1 MKLSDLRKHKK
12 FLIAV
17 VCVLAAIAMGAVFLQ
32 PKAEPEDDVIW
43 REYPVK
49 LGWGRR
55 IGGVLIGLDNT
66 RTFERPACG
75 AWLDAGTACGADA
88 PLQVCAGQL

>member
-12 FLIAV
+12 FLIAA
-17 VCVLAAIAMGAVFLQ
+17 VCVLAAAAMGALFLQ

-49 LGWGRR
+49 LGTHW
-55 IGGVLIGLDNT
+55 
-66 RTFERPACG
+66 
-75 AWLDAGTACGADA
+75 
-88 PLQVCAGQL
+88 